1 MENIKED
8 GGEQESGGRRAR
20 KEDPSPAEVS
30 FRPRKRVCA
39 VQEHSRHRLEEEENN
54 LSKEETSLEQMR
66 LWQTKRR
73 VDRSKA
79 VRGQRPGGCRMG
91 MSGRSEENIVAPV
104 VERQQHKCCN
114 FYSWLR
120 QSRSTSPRRLTESFF
135 SPEGGRRKKEL
146 RQCAKE
152 LMMERLEPL
161 IVVKR
166 ASETTAARH
175 RCRKGGYRT
184 CFGLKGHDGC
194 VNGMQFC
201 PKGEYL
207 VSGSDDRHLIVWKI
221 CEWNALMRC
230 RSDTGKRV
238 VPATVIRTDHS
249 LNIFSCEFDADRKWL
264 LSSSHDGSVIRTEIE
279 NPNTSVTVR
288 RQRGLSSAYEAHFID
303 STADKAL
310 ACFDTGTIKLF
321 DFRDNSPGLIVFSSG
336 SRLQQESPVYSIGV
350 HDAHQFKVVATTAA
364 ATRMLDLRMVAGSRH
379 ATDLIYQNSKS
390 SSELSADR
398 LTEHRSH
405 EESVENLSGAN
416 RAHFSWD
423 GKMLLLV
430 RAGTNSNER
439 SFLRK
444 STEFKKTN
452 WPLVYPSHLP
462 LPVYELKS
470 TLWINE
476 QTLKSGTW
484 LPDGLQIA
492 IGSDNFQVHVWRLPG
507 GPGSAAYEDLVSSQ
521 QTEILQVAYRLN
533 GHESIV
539 NCCVSTPPFSDSMP
553 YLATSGIEK
562 VIRLWTP
569 ERVGCRGAEDLYA
582 DADGQDLL
590 EEETDTEYRLLHGI
604 ERRSRTLVYRRRR
617 AQQLPLWWQQINT
630 GRMVRED
637 IPTIQLSW
645 AFDTTPTRQVA
656 EWVRAKAWPI
666 GPSFVDQAAVASSD
680 EDSLFSVDTIQD
692 DSSED
697 ETRSYGDW
705 LAQKWN
711 MRSLPEIRSED
722 GSSDDEI
729 ILDNVEEESEEES
742 SLDTDDD

>member
-303 STADKAL
+303 RSAEKAL
-310 ACFDTGTIKLF
+310 ACFHTGTIKLF
-321 DFRDNSPGLIVFSSG
+321 DFRESGPGSIVFSSR

-350 HDAHQFKVVATTAA
+350 HDAHEYKVVATTTAT
-364 ATRMLDLRMVAGSRH
+364 TRMLDLRMFPGSRQ
-379 ATDLIYQNSKS
+379 ATELIYQN
-390 SSELSADR
+390 
-398 LTEHRSH
+398 
-405 EESVENLSGAN
+405 
-416 RAHFSWD
+416 
-423 GKMLLLV
+423 V
-430 RAGTNSNER
+430 R
-439 SFLRK
+439 
-444 STEFKKTN
+444 
-452 WPLVYPSHLP
+452 
-462 LPVYELKS
+462 
-470 TLWINE
+470 
-476 QTLKSGTW
+476 
-484 LPDGLQIA
+484 
-492 IGSDNFQVHVWRLPG
+492 VHQ
-507 GPGSAAYEDLVSSQ
+507 LVS
-521 QTEILQVAYRLN
+521 I
-533 GHESIV
+533 
-539 NCCVSTPPFSDSMP
+539 
-553 YLATSGIEK
+553 K
-562 VIRLWTP
+562 
-569 ERVGCRGAEDLYA
+569 
-582 DADGQDLL
+582 LL
-590 EEETDTEYRLLHGI
+590 
-604 ERRSRTLVYRRRR
+604 
-617 AQQLPLWWQQINT
+617 
-630 GRMVRED
+630 
-637 IPTIQLSW
+637 
-645 AFDTTPTRQVA
+645 
-656 EWVRAKAWPI
+656 
-666 GPSFVDQAAVASSD
+666 FV
-680 EDSLFSVDTIQD
+680 
-692 DSSED
+692 
-697 ETRSYGDW
+697 
-705 LAQKWN
+705 
-711 MRSLPEIRSED
+711 
-722 GSSDDEI
+722 
-729 ILDNVEEESEEES
+729 
-742 SLDTDDD
+742 